1 MNRFKRQGLVYG
13 FQVAAGLLIVGLA
26 VIFSGVRLSWFEQPP
41 TLAVSAVYSG
51 RLQHPAQVIRI
62 GDQYVAG
69 ELFANRIMA
78 ADTVEFDSALPVSL
92 DDGAS
97 SLQLASPHFMQ
108 ALDEHRLLVS
118 EGWGSGIIIADIQS
132 GAARRYTGPPARALN
147 APHGVCQRSGDPWIY
162 VADSLNSRLLR
173 FQNTD
178 DPQWEVFSDTQKRVS
193 YGRQLLCLGDG
204 LWLSN
209 SYENREGLNPGSG
222 SNVLR
227 IVDFTSGV
235 SEVMASFPDVN
246 LTGLEVIDGRWI
258 IAGLWGNQNR
268 LLMID
273 AKGQHGPVS
282 VDSPEGVPGPPYG
295 LYYDKKAGQLLA
307 AYIGSIHDRSHP
319 GAIVVYTITH

>member
-1 MNRFKRQGLVYG
+1 MNRFKRQGSVYG

-132 GAARRYTGPPARALN
+132 GVQQGDTPDRQPGLSMRPMGSARDRAI
-147 APHGVCQRSGDPWIY
+147 HGSMLRTHSTRACSDFRTPMTRSGRCFRTHKSACPTVVNCCVWEMDCG
-162 VADSLNSRLLR
+162 SRI
-173 FQNTD
+173 
-178 DPQWEVFSDTQKRVS
+178 PM
-193 YGRQLLCLGDG
+193 
-204 LWLSN
+204 
-209 SYENREGLNPGSG
+209 
-222 SNVLR
+222 R
-227 IVDFTSGV
+227 IGKV
-235 SEVMASFPDVN
+235 
-246 LTGLEVIDGRWI
+246 
-258 IAGLWGNQNR
+258 
-268 LLMID
+268 
-273 AKGQHGPVS
+273 
-282 VDSPEGVPGPPYG
+282 
-295 LYYDKKAGQLLA
+295 
-307 AYIGSIHDRSHP
+307 
-319 GAIVVYTITH
+319 